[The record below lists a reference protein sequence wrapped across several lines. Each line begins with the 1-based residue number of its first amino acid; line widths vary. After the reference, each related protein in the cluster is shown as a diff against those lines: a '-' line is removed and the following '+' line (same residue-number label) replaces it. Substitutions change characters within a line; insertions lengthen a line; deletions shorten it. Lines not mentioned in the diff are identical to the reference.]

1 MANINEQTSS
11 MADFITKLDA
21 FLTTNGWTQDRL
33 VTGSGEWA
41 ISKAAVSDTVR
52 LAAQWDTGTPGNLGL
67 YQYLGA
73 YNIGLAPYAQADD
86 SGNGAQSTSNAT
98 LGTARHVPL
107 GSTPI
112 QYWAFEEDHYF
123 HVVVESSSGQ
133 FRHFGAGQLS
143 KFGDWT
149 GGTYVYGQR
158 IAGTSTSQVGLQL
171 VDTSLLDGIAMDGI
185 NPTTNDMELYV
196 ATLHCE
202 GLPGQVASGKYA
214 VHMGNQA
221 SGNLGNDRQ
230 STPIAR
236 SHFVGGH
243 RGGPWARVLSRFEGS
258 DLSGHLPMYPIG
270 SMYWR
275 RGNSDAYGPMGVMKD
290 VRGVSIRDYVGGQ
303 ELTIGGDTWVIFPV
317 RTKWSGSGAHTSTTD
332 YQGIAYKKIP

>member
-1 MANINEQTSS
+1 MRKNFAVSAAALFGTEDAVSISAAYEDDPRQSASAAVINADLNYRTTGHSLKSS
-11 MADFITKLDA
+11 IPWFLTAMGGCLDA
-21 FLTTNGWTQDRL
+21 QRTN
-33 VTGSGEWA
+33 VTC
-41 ISKAAVSDTVR
+41 SK
-52 LAAQWDTGTPGNLGL
+52 
-67 YQYLGA
+67 
-73 YNIGLAPYAQADD
+73 
-86 SGNGAQSTSNAT
+86 
-98 LGTARHVPL
+98 
-107 GSTPI
+107 